1 VKANS
6 AARRAKARRPLGRG
20 EGALAAAEVWR
31 RRGEGFLRNFIP
43 ALGLFLWVRTCVVE
57 PFFIPSQSMAPTL
70 SPNDQ
75 IAVEKFSR
83 LYALPKRGELVVFR
97 PPAAYFAAKGAEERP
112 GTRLIKRVIAVGGDT
127 IEVRAGVLYLNG
139 APRYEPYALEA
150 PTYSLP
156 LTTVPAGA
164 IFVLGDNRNVSVDS
178 HVWGSLPIENIIG
191 KAFYVLYPVDR
202 QGFVDQFMQDLKL
215 TGDTG
220 AFIERLVPDIDP
232 PPTSRPA
239 GWSNRPR

>member
-1 VKANS
+1 
-6 AARRAKARRPLGRG
+6 
-20 EGALAAAEVWR
+20 
-31 RRGEGFLRNFIP
+31 
-43 ALGLFLWVRTCVVE
+43 
-57 PFFIPSQSMAPTL
+57 
-70 SPNDQ
+70 
-75 IAVEKFSR
+75 
-83 LYALPKRGELVVFR
+83 
-97 PPAAYFAAKGAEERP
+97 
-112 GTRLIKRVIAVGGDT
+112 
-127 IEVRAGVLYLNG
+127 VRAGVLYLNG

-202 QGFVDQFMQDLKL
+202 QARDMTTTHTHISPHDTTRRHTTATHPSPRGGHAPPRLSAPQGFVDQFMQDLKL